1 MLKLGVH
8 KTFKG
13 EKLYKEV
20 WKDIEGYEGYYKVSN
35 LGKVKSV
42 DRIIKYKDDRVYYTK
57 GKILIQDINTRGYK
71 YVTLSKESMR
81 RKRTVHRLVIEAFIP
96 NPENKPCIDHINT
109 IKTDNRVQNLRW
121 VTQKENLNNELTLER
136 KRERYKKGH
145 SEEAKEKMRKSSP
158 NKKKVLCVET
168 GIIYESASEAS
179 RQTGIWSVNI
189 RRVCKGKV
197 KSAGG
202 YHWEPIESN

>member
-13 EKLYKEV
+13 KRLYTEV
-20 WKDIEGYEGYYKVSN
+20 WKDIDRYEGYYQVSN
-35 LGKVKSV
+35 FGRVKSL
-42 DRIIKYKDDRVYYTK
+42 DRTIKYKDGRIYCTK
-57 GKILIQDINTRGYK
+57 GRLLNQHLNPKGYK
-71 YVTLSKESMR
+71 YVTLSKGSVRE
-81 RKRTVHRLVIEAFIP
+81 KRTVHRLVIESFIP
-96 NPENKPCIDHINT
+96 NIEDKPYVDHINT
-109 IKTDNRVQNLRW
+109 IKIDNRVQNLRW
-121 VTQKENLNNELTLER
+121 VTQKENLNNELTLKR
-136 KRERYKKGH
+136 KREKYKKGH
-145 SEEAKEKMRKSSP
+145 SEETKEKMRKSSP

-202 YHWEPIESN
+202 YSWKEI